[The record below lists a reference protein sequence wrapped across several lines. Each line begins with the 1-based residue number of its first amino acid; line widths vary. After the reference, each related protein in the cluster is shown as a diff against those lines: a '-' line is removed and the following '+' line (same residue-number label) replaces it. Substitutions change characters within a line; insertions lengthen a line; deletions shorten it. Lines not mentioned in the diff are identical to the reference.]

1 MSCPVCRVEFCIPQ
15 DGVSGLQHHFIV
27 QQLVDKEKERMQG
40 SYCDKHRDEQV
51 KLYCHNCNENVCL
64 VCSAVKHRNHTSGE
78 IPAAA
83 DNFRC
88 RINDDD
94 ERILSVIS
102 SVHKQSKQT
111 KRDATEFR
119 GEVDDIRK
127 KVLATGHVVKRSVDD
142 QINSVLSELRSVRSE
157 STEQAR
163 SVRDAYR
170 LAIMSMES
178 FHTESQELLD
188 RGRPSDVTQAAR
200 ELHDRATELSN
211 GDVAAVRYRP
221 PDVTF
226 TAADVTQ
233 AKRLNLIGKL
243 TVRTKEQSGVSD
255 TFACQF
261 LPVWV

>member
-1 MSCPVCRVEFCIPQ
+1 MGSAVFSITSSCSSWSTKRRNGCKEVIAISTEMSRLSCIATTVTRTSVWCAQLSSTEITPAAKYLRPRTISDAELMTMTNEFC
-15 DGVSGLQHHFIV
+15 L
-27 QQLVDKEKERMQG
+27 
-40 SYCDKHRDEQV
+40 
-51 KLYCHNCNENVCL
+51 
-64 VCSAVKHRNHTSGE
+64 
-78 IPAAA
+78 
-83 DNFRC
+83 
-88 RINDDD
+88 
-94 ERILSVIS
+94 LSVPFIS
-102 SVHKQSKQT
+102 SPN

-255 TFACQF
+255 TFACQIHLRVSSCLCGF
-261 LPVWV
+261 EASSKYR